1 VAELTPM
8 MQQYMETK
16 AQYKDC
22 ILFYRL
28 GDFYEMFFEDAL
40 TVTKELEIT
49 LTGKNCGLEERAP
62 MCGVPYHSVEGYLNR
77 LVQKGYKV
85 AICEQVEDPK
95 LAKGIVKREVVRIVT
110 PGTNLNTQALDASKN
125 NYIMCIVYID
135 DQYGLAVADVTTGD
149 YFVTELD
156 SARKL
161 MDEIAKYAP
170 SEIVCNES
178 LYVSGIDLDDLKE
191 RLGITIYALDSWYFD
206 DGSCEKVL
214 KEHFKV
220 ASLEALG
227 IGDYNSGAIGAGALL
242 QYLYDTQKNSL
253 SHLTGITG
261 YTTGKYML
269 LDSSSRRNLELC
281 ETLREKQKRGSL
293 LWVLDKT
300 KTAMGAR
307 TLRSYIEQ
315 PLIDKEEIV
324 KRLDAVAELKNN
336 AITREELR
344 EYLAPVYDLERLI
357 SRITYQSANP
367 RELIAFKS

>member
-1 VAELTPM
+1 M
-8 MQQYMETK
+8 
-16 AQYKDC
+16 
-22 ILFYRL
+22 
-28 GDFYEMFFEDAL
+28 
-40 TVTKELEIT
+40 
-49 LTGKNCGLEERAP
+49 
-62 MCGVPYHSVEGYLNR
+62 
-77 LVQKGYKV
+77 
-85 AICEQVEDPK
+85 
-95 LAKGIVKREVVRIVT
+95 
-110 PGTNLNTQALDASKN
+110 
-125 NYIMCIVYID
+125 
-135 DQYGLAVADVTTGD
+135 
-149 YFVTELD
+149 
-156 SARKL
+156 
-161 MDEIAKYAP
+161 
-170 SEIVCNES
+170 
-178 LYVSGIDLDDLKE
+178 
-191 RLGITIYALDSWYFD
+191 
-206 DGSCEKVL
+206 
-214 KEHFKV
+214 

-367 RELIAFKS
+367 RDLIAFKSSLQMLPHIKCILGDLESPLLKELHDELDSLEVLCALIEAASEEEPPLAMKEGGIIKPGYNEDLDNLLNSKTD